1 MAAGIRPSR
10 TRSVALILRDRG
22 IQLASLVALIVI
34 WAVFAAAIGTFG
46 GNSIVP
52 GPFDVAPRFA
62 TLVTSGDWVT
72 PLTESLS
79 RTFIG
84 FLVAFIFG
92 IAAGITS
99 AKVPAFRVT
108 TAPLL
113 RVLLFFPTLVLIYL
127 GVSMIGISGGGFTT
141 IGVIAG
147 LVVGPNVSIYMRD
160 VMNDFDPEL
169 SGGATTTAYA
179 RR

>member
-10 TRSVALILRDRG
+10 TRSAALILRDRG

-79 RTFIG
+79 RTFVG

-99 AKVPAFRVT
+99 AKVPVFR
-108 TAPLL
+108 
-113 RVLLFFPTLVLIYL
+113 
-127 GVSMIGISGGGFTT
+127 
-141 IGVIAG
+141 
-147 LVVGPNVSIYMRD
+147 
-160 VMNDFDPEL
+160 
-169 SGGATTTAYA
+169 AT
-179 RR
+179 